1 MMFEKE
7 TTEIWDL
14 YQKGIDYIHKISL
27 ISETDEAHRMYS
39 GDQWYG
45 LQSGNEKMPMYNFI
59 KGIVKYKVAVVAQ
72 NTMSAVYSNMGH
84 RDNDI
89 TKVCDLLNEHFRR
102 MWELAKMDT
111 QGWKIV
117 KDACIQGDGY
127 LFFPSGNVMESQIID
142 NVNVILG
149 DEKNPNIQEQPYI
162 IIVERRFVN
171 DVKKGAKKYKVKQ
184 SDMDLIVS
192 DEDYQNQLGD
202 KNDVEN
208 KNGKCTSLLYMYK
221 DKDGIVHF
229 SRSVRNFIYQ
239 PDTILRSADSE
250 GNLTGAGL
258 KRYTLLNFIW
268 EDKKGSAR
276 GIGEVKQLIPN
287 QLEVNKT
294 LARRSVV
301 IANNAYGKLAYNSTA
316 IQNPEDLDVV
326 GAKIEIK
333 EGSAQ
338 KVNDMIAY
346 LHPSPTSPDAKN
358 LSDELVVTTKDLA
371 GAGDSA
377 TGSVDPT
384 KASGAAIIAVR
395 DQAALPLNEQIA
407 RYKQFVED
415 LALLWFD
422 IWVAY
427 NPNGLTIETD
437 EMDEINQTDD
447 ENIGPVEKIIPADV
461 LESLK
466 INVRID
472 VSQNNPYSRFAQE
485 QALENLFARQAI
497 SFEEYVDAL
506 DDDAAVPK
514 GKLKDIINKRAVQQQ
529 KEMQYQQ
536 TIQQLQQQV
545 QQSMQ
550 VLELMGGG
558 QTEMQGMPDG
568 NAY

>member
-1 MMFEKE
+1 MNSIFKRKSDKD

-14 YQKGIDYIHKISL
+14 YQKGIDYLNKISL
-27 ISETDEAHRMYS
+27 VSETDEAHRMCS

-59 KGIVKYKVAVVAQ
+59 KGIVRYKVAVVAQ
-72 NTMSAVYSNMGH
+72 NTMSAVYSNMGEK
-84 RDNDI
+84 NEAI
-89 TKVCDLLNEHFRR
+89 SKACEMLNEHFRK

-111 QGWKIV
+111 KAWKIV
-117 KDACIQGDGY
+117 KDACIQADGY
-127 LFFPSGNVMESQIID
+127 IFFPGRNVMDSQIID
-142 NVNVILG
+142 NVNVLLG
-149 DEKNPNIQEQPYI
+149 DEKNAEIQEQPYI
-162 IIVERRFVN
+162 LIVERRFVN
-171 DVKKGAKKYKVKQ
+171 DVKKDARKNKIKKE
-184 SDMDLIVS
+184 DIDLIVS

-202 KNDVEN
+202 KNDVES
-208 KNGKCTSLLYMYK
+208 KNGKCTSILHMYK
-221 DKDGIVHF
+221 DDEGIVHI
-229 SRSVRNFIYQ
+229 SRSVPNLIYQ
-239 PDTILRSADSE
+239 PDTILRSKDNE
-250 GNLTGAGL
+250 GNPFGRGL
-258 KRYTLLNFIW
+258 KRYPLLNFVW

-276 GIGEVKQLIPN
+276 GTGEVKQLIPN

-294 LARRSVV
+294 LARRSVA
-301 IANNAYGKLAYNSTA
+301 IKQNAFGKMAYNVNA
-316 IQNPEDLDVV
+316 IQNPQDLDVV

-338 KVNDMIAY
+338 KVQDLIAY
-346 LHPSPTSPDAKN
+346 LNPSTMSPDAKN
-358 LSDELVVTTKDLA
+358 FTDEMVTNSKDLA

-377 TGSVDPT
+377 MGSVDPT
-384 KASGAAIIAVR
+384 QASGTAIIAVR

-427 NPNGLTIETD
+427 NPNGLTIELED
-437 EMDEINQTDD
+437 E
-447 ENIGPVEKIIPADV
+447 EKGAYTEVIPADV
-461 LESLK
+461 LEEMR

-485 QALENLFARQAI
+485 QSLENLLAAQHI
-497 SFEEYVDAL
+497 TFEEYVNAL

-514 GKLKDIINKRAVQQQ
+514 GKLKDIISKRAEQM
-529 KEMQYQQ
+529 KKDMQYEA

-550 VLELMGGG
+550 MIEQIMGGG
-558 QTEMQGMPDG
+558 TGEMQAM
-568 NAY
+568 

>member
-1 MMFEKE
+1 LALNKNLKE

-14 YQKGIDYIHKISL
+14 YQKGIDYIHKINL
-27 ISETDEAHRMYS
+27 VSETDEAHRMYS

-45 LQSGNEKMPMYNFI
+45 LESGGEKMPMYNFI

-72 NTMSAVYSNMGH
+72 NTMSAVYSSMGSK
-84 RDNDI
+84 DEAI
-89 TKVCDLLNEHFRR
+89 TKACELLNEHFRK
-102 MWELAKMDT
+102 MWELSKMDT
-111 QGWKIV
+111 KSWKIV
-117 KDACIQGDGY
+117 KDACIQNDGY
-127 LFFPSGNVMESQIID
+127 LFFPGSNVMESQIID
-142 NVNVILG
+142 NVNVLLG
-149 DEKNPNIQEQPYI
+149 DEKNSNIEEQPYI
-162 IIVERRFVN
+162 LIVERRFIN
-171 DVKKGAKKYKVKQ
+171 DVKKDAKKFKIKNE
-184 SDMDLIVS
+184 DINLIVA

-202 KNDVEN
+202 KNDVES
-208 KNGKCTSLLYMYK
+208 KNGKCTSILYMYK
-221 DKDGIVHF
+221 DDDGIVHF
-229 SRSVRNFIYQ
+229 SRSVEKLIYQ
-239 PDTILRSADSE
+239 PDTILRSVDND
-250 GNLTGAGL
+250 GRPYGRGL

-294 LARRSVV
+294 LARRSVA
-301 IANNAYGKLAYNSTA
+301 IKQNAFGKMAYNEKA

-326 GAKIEIK
+326 GAKIAIK

-338 KVNDMIAY
+338 KVQDLIAY
-346 LHPSPTSPDAKN
+346 LNPSTMSPDAKN
-358 LSDELVVTTKDLA
+358 FTDEMVTYSKDLS

-384 KASGAAIIAVR
+384 QASGTAIIAVR

-427 NPNGLTIETD
+427 NPNGLTIEL
-437 EMDEINQTDD
+437 ESK
-447 ENIGPVEKIIPADV
+447 EKGAYTEVIPADV
-461 LESLK
+461 LENMR

-485 QALENLFARQAI
+485 QALENLLAKQHI
-497 SFEEYVDAL
+497 SFEEYISAL

-514 GKLKDIINKRAVQQQ
+514 GKLKDIIDKRAEQMK
-529 KEMQYQQ
+529 KEMQYEA

-545 QQSMQ
+545 QESIQIIKQ
-550 VLELMGGG
+550 IMGGG
-558 QTEMQGMPDG
+558 AGEMQAMSDG
-568 NAY
+568 NVY

>member
-1 MMFEKE
+1 MALFKKNYKE

-14 YQKGIDYIHKISL
+14 YQKGIDYIHKINL
-27 ISETDEAHRMYS
+27 VSETDEAHRMYS

-45 LQSGNEKMPMYNFI
+45 LQSGNEKMPQYNFI
-59 KGIVKYKVAVVAQ
+59 KGIVKYKVAVVSQ
-72 NTMSAVYSNMGH
+72 NTMSAVYSNMGQK
-84 RDNDI
+84 DETI
-89 TKVCDLLNEHFRR
+89 IKACEMLNEYFRKQ
-102 MWELAKMDT
+102 WELAKMDT
-111 QGWKIV
+111 QSWKVV

-127 LFFPSGNVMESQIID
+127 LFFPGSNVMESQIID
-142 NVNVILG
+142 NVNVFLG
-149 DEKNPNIQEQPYI
+149 DEKNSDIQEQPYI
-162 IIVERRFVN
+162 LIVERRFVN
-171 DVKKGAKKYKVKQ
+171 DVKKDAKKYGIKK
-184 SDMDLIVS
+184 DDIDLIVS

-202 KNDVEN
+202 KNDVDS
-208 KNGKCTSLLYMYK
+208 KNGKCTSILYMYK
-221 DKDGIVHF
+221 DDSGIVHF
-229 SRSVRNFIYQ
+229 SRSVQNIVYQ
-239 PDTILRSADSE
+239 PDTILQSVDSE
-250 GNLTGAGL
+250 GNSTGRGL
-258 KRYTLLNFIW
+258 KKYQLLNFVW
-268 EDKKGSAR
+268 EDMKGTAR

-294 LARRSVV
+294 LARRSVA
-301 IANNAYGKLAYNSTA
+301 IKQNAFGKMAYNANA
-316 IQNPEDLDVV
+316 IQNPQDLDVI

-338 KVNDMIAY
+338 KVQDMIAY
-346 LHPSPTSPDAKN
+346 IQPSTMSSDAKN
-358 LSDELVVTTKDLA
+358 LSDELVTVTKDLA

-384 KASGAAIIAVR
+384 QASGTAIIAVR

-427 NPNGLTIETD
+427 NPNGLTIELED
-437 EMDEINQTDD
+437 E
-447 ENIGPVEKIIPADV
+447 EKGEYTEIIPADV
-461 LESLK
+461 LENMR

-485 QALENLFARQAI
+485 QALENLLEAQHI
-497 SFEEYVDAL
+497 TFEEYVNAL

-514 GKLKDIINKRAVQQQ
+514 GKLKDIIDKRAKQMQ
-529 KEMQYQQ
+529 KEMQYEA

-550 VLELMGGG
+550 MIEQIMGGVPG
-558 QTEMQGMPDG
+558 EMQAM
-568 NAY
+568 